1 MKRKK
6 KCDEKVI
13 EELVEK
19 LHGFLRNENASQFNY
34 ERYLLIDKAPYLDKF
49 IEGKP
54 FPPFEVEIQMSS
66 KCNLHCVWCIGGE
79 IQEQRRV
86 LQLPNNINGDNIDK
100 IVEGIFKFQMNGL
113 SIEKVKFS
121 GFIGEPLLKKDAT
134 LKGIMSLAGAGL
146 KVGLFTNGVFMD
158 DDLTRRVLANIE
170 YVHVSLDAGP
180 ITYCLLKTPNR
191 PYDPTIFHRVINNI
205 RDLADYREK
214 VGGKVEIT
222 CGFVIVPGNHSEI
235 YETTR
240 LVRDVGAND
249 IRFKVDIGGRHDL
262 ERAGLIDEVFEQLR
276 RAEEDFNDPPSFAV
290 HIIHSEDDTRNRS
303 YAEWRCEKGCFFH
316 NFLGTVGSDGLV
328 YLCDHNTMP
337 GAIPLGS
344 ALDNSFEDIWVN
356 ERRKYLTDG
365 IRYTCQCGVCP
376 PFGNRANFLLEE
388 LHNLTLQY
396 GVDCMKK
403 VLHCFRSKL
412 EK

>member
-1 MKRKK
+1 MKRKT
-6 KCDEKVI
+6 KCDEKRI

-19 LHGFLRNENASQFNY
+19 LHGFLRNENTSQFNY
-34 ERYLLIDKAPYLDKF
+34 ERYLLLDKALYLEKF

-79 IQEQRRV
+79 IQEKKRV
-86 LQLPNNINGDNIDK
+86 LQLQNNINEKNIDQ
-100 IVEGIFKFQMNGL
+100 IVDGILTFRVNGL
-113 SIEKVKFS
+113 RIEKVKFS
-121 GFIGEPLLKKDAT
+121 GFIGEPLLKKKAT

-158 DDLTRRVLANIE
+158 DNLTREVLANIE

-180 ITYCLLKTPNR
+180 ITYCLLKNPNN
-191 PYDPTIFHRVINNI
+191 PYEPIFDRVIKNI
-205 RDLADYREK
+205 KNLADHRKK

-222 CGFVIVPGNHSEI
+222 CGFVIVPGNFIEI

-240 LVRDVGAND
+240 LVRDAGANA
-249 IRFKVDIGGRHDL
+249 IRFKVDIGGKHDL
-262 ERAGLIDEVFEQLR
+262 KKAGLIDKVFEQLKR
-276 RAEEDFNDPPSFAV
+276 VEQDFNNPPSFAV
-290 HIIHSEDDTRNRS
+290 HIIHSEDDIRNKS
-303 YAEWRCEKGCFFH
+303 YAEWRCENGCHFH
-316 NFLGTVGSDGLV
+316 NFLSTVGSDGLV

-388 LHNLTLQY
+388 LVNLKDKYGADCLKRALQRF
-396 GVDCMKK
+396 K
-403 VLHCFRSKL
+403 SNI
-412 EK
+412 